1 LSPPELHQI
10 DSRVSGDEGQNVAI
24 EYRVADGQYDRL
36 PALAADFVR
45 RQAAVIFATGGAVSA
60 LAAKASTSSTPIA
73 FANGSDPVKFGLV
86 ASLNRPGDNLT
97 GVSFFDPRRWSSF
110 LDAVLVA
117 IILSGWWCGGRAGL
131 ISAIPRREP
140 ETARMARPRNLAND
154 QAMDDRGQGTDA

>member
-10 DSRVSGDEGQNVAI
+10 DSRVSGDGGQNVAI

-60 LAAKASTSSTPIA
+60 LAAKASTSSTPIV

-117 IILSGWWCGGRAGL
+117 IIIRLVVRGEGGSNLCDTSAGTGDG
-131 ISAIPRREP
+131 E
-140 ETARMARPRNLAND
+140 D
-154 QAMDDRGQGTDA
+154 G

>member
-60 LAAKASTSSTPIA
+60 LAAKASTSSTPIV
-73 FANGSDPVKFGLV
+73 FANGSDPVKSGLV

-97 GVSFFDPRRWSSF
+97 GVTD
-110 LDAVLVA
+110 
-117 IILSGWWCGGRAGL
+117 
-131 ISAIPRREP
+131 
-140 ETARMARPRNLAND
+140 D
-154 QAMDDRGQGTDA
+154 QAMDDRGQSTDA